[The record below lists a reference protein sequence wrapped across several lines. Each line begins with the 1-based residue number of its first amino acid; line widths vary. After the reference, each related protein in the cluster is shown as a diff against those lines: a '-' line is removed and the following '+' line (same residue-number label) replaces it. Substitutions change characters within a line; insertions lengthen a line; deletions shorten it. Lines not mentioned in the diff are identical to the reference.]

1 MERMPRDGDRQGV
14 RLREEAKRA
23 GYAALG
29 FVILILALLLANE
42 LFLHVSLS
50 TR

>member
-1 MERMPRDGDRQGV
+1 MARDGDKQRV
-14 RLREEAKRA
+14 RFGEEAKRA

-29 FVILILALLLANE
+29 FAILIIALLLANE

>member
-1 MERMPRDGDRQGV
+1 MARDSDRRRI
-14 RLREEAKRA
+14 RLREEARRA

-29 FVILILALLLANE
+29 FAILVMALLLANE
-42 LFLHVSLS
+42 LFLHVSLG